1 MADYHF
7 ITTWEF
13 EAEPARV
20 WDHVGDPGRWTDFW
34 PGLEEVRLLGG
45 PGDGEVGSTY
55 EFVFKSFLPYTV
67 SLEGRVV
74 EVVARERMVIETEG
88 ELEGTG
94 TFTMEEPSTGVTR
107 TSLAWDTA
115 TTVAWM
121 NATAPVLR
129 GLFEWNHDFL
139 MRKAGNG
146 LADLLG
152 ARVVHKEAT
161 GTSLARALLPFGVIA
176 TVVWAL
182 KRIRRGAP
190 A

>member
-7 ITTWEF
+7 VTTWEF
-13 EAEPARV
+13 EASPDRV
-20 WDHVGDPGRWTDFW
+20 WEHVGDPERWTSFW

-45 PGDGEVGSTY
+45 PGEGRAGSTY

-67 SLEGRVV
+67 SLEGSIVEVEPESHMVV
-74 EVVARERMVIETEG
+74 ETVG

-94 TFTMEEPSTGVTR
+94 RFTMSEPSPGVTR

-121 NATAPVLR
+121 NATAPLLR

-139 MRKAGNG
+139 MRRAGNG
-146 LADLLG
+146 LSDILG
-152 ARVVHKEAT
+152 ARVAHKEAT
-161 GTSLARALLPFGVIA
+161 GTSLARALMPFGLVSFA
-176 TVVWAL
+176 VWAL
-182 KRIRRGAP
+182 RRMRAGR
-190 A
+190 